1 MALTEQYLEED
12 IHPIDIVENLAAYHD
27 WDFVLMRA
35 THPDLFHHP
44 RVVAL

>member
-27 WDFVLMRA
+27 LLTLCVL
-35 THPDLFHHP
+35 
-44 RVVAL
+44 